1 MNRAD
6 PNWAHFWKKK
16 FHKWLYVVSKM
27 SRDPWFDCPTCNSN
41 LEWNLV
47 FVCWPYYHRVDFL
60 NRIYSL
66 FCVTFEYVRRNRWYR
81 NSITC
86 QRKRKRILMHQLS
99 WCVCRGRAVGTWRGR
114 ERYNHSDSG
123 ISVYLIPIGRPEGP
137 DVRLPHPPPRIVW
150 PSYGPERHQEKII
163 RRGALSFSA
172 GLLTSTIYSMYVVGG
187 VN

>member
-6 PNWAHFWKKK
+6 PNWAHFWKKNISQMI
-16 FHKWLYVVSKM
+16 VVSKM

-99 WCVCRGRAVGTWRGR
+99 WCVCRGRAVGTWRGGG
-114 ERYNHSDSG
+114 D
-123 ISVYLIPIGRPEGP
+123 IA
-137 DVRLPHPPPRIVW
+137 PPRFWHISLPYTNREEGGRCEITPPHGFFDLPTALKGIKRRSSEEAHSHSQPDFW
-150 PSYGPERHQEKII
+150 HQPYIQC
-163 RRGALSFSA
+163 
-172 GLLTSTIYSMYVVGG
+172 M
-187 VN
+187 

>member
-1 MNRAD
+1 
-6 PNWAHFWKKK
+6 
-16 FHKWLYVVSKM
+16 M

-99 WCVCRGRAVGTWRGR
+99 WCVCRGRAVGTWRGGGDIPPHQFTL
-114 ERYNHSDSG
+114 YQSG
-123 ISVYLIPIGRPEGP
+123 GGGGRCEIT
-137 DVRLPHPPPRIVW
+137 PPPDCLTFLRPWKASREDHQKRRTLILSRTFDINHIFNVCSRGCQLDDTEPQPFQKW
-150 PSYGPERHQEKII
+150 PQFCKFDAPTGRNK
-163 RRGALSFSA
+163 
-172 GLLTSTIYSMYVVGG
+172 
-187 VN
+187 